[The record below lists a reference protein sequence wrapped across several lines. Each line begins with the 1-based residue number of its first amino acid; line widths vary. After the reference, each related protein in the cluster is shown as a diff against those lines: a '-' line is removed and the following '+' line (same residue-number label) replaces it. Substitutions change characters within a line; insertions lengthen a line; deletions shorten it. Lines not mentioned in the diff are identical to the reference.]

1 MNTGRILLVEDNE
14 DDVALL
20 QRAFKKRGMFNEI
33 VIAKNGVQA
42 LELLFSKDG
51 EPTLVPSL
59 IIMDLKLPKL
69 NGLDVLKAIR
79 SNEFTRGLPIIIL
92 TTSTEQEDIVES
104 YNLGANSYIRK
115 PVEFNKFLDA
125 VGQLGL
131 YWMTL
136 NETNPKYHG

>member
-1 MNTGRILLVEDNE
+1 MNSGRILLVEDND

-20 QRAFKKRGMFNEI
+20 KRALKKHGMYNEI
-33 VIAKNGVQA
+33 MIARNGVQA
-42 LELLFSKDG
+42 LEYLFDQENKGS
-51 EPTLVPSL
+51 LMPSL
-59 IIMDLKLPKL
+59 VILDLKLPKL
-69 NGLDVLKAIR
+69 NGLEVLKAIR
-79 SNEFTRGLPIIIL
+79 ANNFTRGLPIIIL
-92 TTSTEQEDIVES
+92 TTSTEQEDIIES

-115 PVEFNKFLDA
+115 PVEFDKFLEA

>member
-1 MNTGRILLVEDNE
+1 MNAGKILLVEDND

-20 QRAFKKRGMFNEI
+20 QRALKKHGMYNEI
-33 VIAKNGVQA
+33 ERARNGVEA
-42 LELLFSKDG
+42 LEIIFGTATSA
-51 EPTLVPSL
+51 PRVPSL
-59 IIMDLKLPKL
+59 IILDLKLPKL

-79 SNEFTRGLPIIIL
+79 INEFTRGLPVIIL

-115 PVEFNKFLDA
+115 PVEFDKFLGA

-131 YWMTL
+131 YWMML

>member
-1 MNTGRILLVEDNE
+1 MNPGRILLVEDND

-20 QRAFKKRGMFNEI
+20 QRALKKHGMYNE
-33 VIAKNGVQA
+33 VVRARNGVQA
-42 LELLFSKDG
+42 LEILFGTGDMPG
-51 EPTLVPSL
+51 QVPVLVFL
-59 IIMDLKLPKL
+59 DLKLPKL
-69 NGLDVLKAIR
+69 NGLEVLKAIR
-79 SNEFTRGLPIIIL
+79 ENSFTRGLPIIIL

-115 PVEFNKFLDA
+115 PVEFDRFLSA

>member
-1 MNTGRILLVEDNE
+1 MNNGRILLVEDNE
-14 DDVALL
+14 DDIALL

-33 VIAKNGVQA
+33 VLAKNGVQA
-42 LELLFSKDG
+42 LEVIFGTADK
-51 EPTLVPSL
+51 PATIPSL
-59 IIMDLKLPKL
+59 IILDLKLPKL
-69 NGLDVLKAIR
+69 NGLEVLKAVR
-79 SNEFTRGLPIIIL
+79 TNDYTRGLPVIIL

-136 NETNPKYHG
+136 NQTNPRYEG

>member
-1 MNTGRILLVEDNE
+1 MNNGRILLVEDNA

-33 VIAKNGVQA
+33 TIAKNGVQA
-42 LELLFSKDG
+42 LEMIFGNEGSQ
-51 EPTLVPSL
+51 PQIPSL
-59 IIMDLKLPKL
+59 IILDLKLPKL

-79 SNEFTRGLPIIIL
+79 GNEYTRGLPIIIL

-104 YNLGANSYIRK
+104 FNLGANSYIRK
-115 PVEFNKFLDA
+115 PVEFDKFLEA
-125 VGQLGL
+125 VGQLGV
-131 YWMTL
+131 YWMTI

>member
-1 MNTGRILLVEDNE
+1 MNPGRILLVEDND

-20 QRAFKKRGMFNEI
+20 QRALKKHGMYNE
-33 VIAKNGVQA
+33 VVRAKNGVQA
-42 LELLFSKDG
+42 LEMLFGTGDTVVKI
-51 EPTLVPSL
+51 PSL
-59 IIMDLKLPKL
+59 VILDLKLPKL
-69 NGLDVLKAIR
+69 IGLDVLKAIR
-79 SNEFTRGLPIIIL
+79 ANGFTRGLPIIIL
-92 TTSTEQEDIVES
+92 TTSTEQEDIIES

-115 PVEFNKFLDA
+115 PVEFDKFLEA